1 MKTWTLS
8 PNPITIIHFSRVQG
22 RKKTNKKESKVAT
35 CYKNK
40 IEVNNWS
47 GCAQR
52 TGQKRHLKPILM
64 IISAFLP
71 SKMPAACLR
80 TRNRDEVK
88 RAIKRERERGR
99 EQEAIEISKIDGQH
113 LHYYS
118 WRLNSRSFHLSF
130 AATESVIFRKSSE
143 KTKR

>member
-1 MKTWTLS
+1 
-8 PNPITIIHFSRVQG
+8 
-22 RKKTNKKESKVAT
+22 
-35 CYKNK
+35 
-40 IEVNNWS
+40 
-47 GCAQR
+47 
-52 TGQKRHLKPILM
+52 M

-88 RAIKRERERGR
+88 RVIKREKERERGR
-99 EQEAIEISKIDGQH
+99 EQEVIEISKIDGQH
-113 LHYYS
+113 LHHYS

>member
-1 MKTWTLS
+1 
-8 PNPITIIHFSRVQG
+8 
-22 RKKTNKKESKVAT
+22 
-35 CYKNK
+35 
-40 IEVNNWS
+40 
-47 GCAQR
+47 
-52 TGQKRHLKPILM
+52 M

-80 TRNRDEVK
+80 TRNRDEVV
-88 RAIKRERERGR
+88 KRERERGR